1 MKIVL
6 SIFLYFIFFTNLTL
20 ALENKILVKINNE
33 IITTVDLLNEIKYL
47 NSINKN
53 FKDFKKEEIYT
64 ISKKSL
70 IREKIKEIEL
80 LKYFK
85 EIQIKEGLFNDLI
98 NNHIKRLQFSSLE
111 DFKNHLKYSDVKFNV
126 IKKKIT
132 IEILWNRLIFNKFSK
147 NVKIDREQIKIELNN
162 SNIKKELLLSEILF
176 TVENNEN
183 LVDKYK
189 LIVKN
194 INEKNFDKAASIH
207 SISDTSKNGGKL
219 GWIPMLGLNEKI
231 KKELL
236 NIKIGDFTKPIVI
249 PGGFLIIKINDAR
262 KIEDKIDIKK
272 EVESVAERK
281 TNEQLNQFS
290 VIYFN
295 RIKRNIKISEL

>member
-1 MKIVL
+1 MKIVF
-6 SIFLYFIFFTNLTL
+6 SIFIYFIFFTNLAL
-20 ALENKILVKINNE
+20 ALENKILIKVNNE

-53 FKDFKKEEIYT
+53 FKDFKKEEIYI

-80 LKYFK
+80 LNYFK
-85 EIQIKEGLFNDLI
+85 EIKIKDELFNNLI
-98 NNHIKRLQFSSLE
+98 NDHIKRLKFSSLAE
-111 DFKNHLKYSDVKFNV
+111 FKNHLKNNDVKFEV

-132 IEILWNRLIFNKFSK
+132 VEILWNRLIFNKFSK
-147 NVKIDREQIKIELNN
+147 NVKIDREQIKTELNN

-189 LIVKN
+189 LIVNN

-219 GWIPMLGLNEKI
+219 GWIPMSALNQKI

-236 NIKIGDFTKPIVI
+236 NINIGDFTKPIVI

-262 KIEDKIDIKK
+262 KIKDKIDIKK

-290 VIYFN
+290 AIYFN
-295 RIKRNIKISEL
+295 KIKKNIKISEL

>member
-1 MKIVL
+1 MKIVF
-6 SIFLYFIFFTNLTL
+6 SIFIYFIFFTNLAL
-20 ALENKILVKINNE
+20 ALENKILVKVNNE
-33 IITTVDLLNEIKYL
+33 IITTVDLLDEIKYL

-53 FKDFKKEEIYT
+53 FKDFKKEEIYM

-70 IREKIKEIEL
+70 VREKIKEIEL

-85 EIQIKEGLFNDLI
+85 EIKIKDEFFNNLI
-98 NNHIKRLQFSSLE
+98 NDHIKRLQFNSLAE
-111 DFKNHLKYSDVKFNV
+111 FKKHLKNNEVKFEM

-147 NVKIDREQIKIELNN
+147 SIKIDKKQIENELSV

-176 TVENNEN
+176 SVEKNEN
-183 LVDKYK
+183 LIDKYK
-189 LIVKN
+189 LIVKT
-194 INEKNFDKAASIH
+194 INEKNFNKAASIY
-207 SISDTSKNGGKL
+207 SISDTSKSGGKL
-219 GWIPMLGLNEKI
+219 GWIPMPALNEKI

-236 NIKIGDFTKPIVI
+236 MIKIGGFTKPIVV
-249 PGGFLIIKINDAR
+249 PGGFLIIKINDVR
-262 KIEDKIDIKK
+262 KPENKIDIKK
-272 EVESVAERK
+272 EVQSVADRK

-295 RIKRNIKISEL
+295 KVKKNIKISEL

>member
-1 MKIVL
+1 MKIVF
-6 SIFLYFIFFTNLTL
+6 SIFTFFIFFTNLTL
-20 ALENKILVKINNE
+20 ALENKILIKVNNE

-53 FKDFKKEEIYT
+53 FKDFKKEEIYM

-80 LKYFK
+80 LNYFK
-85 EIQIKEGLFNDLI
+85 EIKIKDEFFNNLI
-98 NNHIKRLQFSSLE
+98 NDHIKRLKFNSLAE
-111 DFKNHLKYSDVKFNV
+111 FKNHLKNNDVKFEV

-132 IEILWNRLIFNKFSK
+132 VEILWNRLIFNKFSK

-219 GWIPMLGLNEKI
+219 GWIPMSALNQKI
-231 KKELL
+231 KNEIL
-236 NIKIGDFTKPIVI
+236 NINTGDYTKPIVI

-262 KIEDKIDIKK
+262 KIENNIDIKK
-272 EVESVAERK
+272 EIDSVANRK

-295 RIKRNIKISEL
+295 KIKKNIKISEL

>member
-1 MKIVL
+1 MKIIF
-6 SIFLYFIFFTNLTL
+6 SIFIYFISFINLTL
-20 ALENKILVKINNE
+20 ALENKILVKVNNE

-53 FKDFKKEEIYT
+53 FKDFKKEEIYL

-85 EIQIKEGLFNDLI
+85 EITIKEEFFNNLI
-98 NNHIKRLQFSSLE
+98 NDHIKRLKFNSIDE
-111 DFKNHLKYSDVKFNV
+111 FKNHLKNNEVKFDV

-147 NVKIDREQIKIELNN
+147 NVKINREQIKNELNK

-176 TVENNEN
+176 TIENNEN
-183 LVDKYK
+183 LIDKYK
-189 LIVKN
+189 VIIKT
-194 INEKNFDKAASIH
+194 INEKNFDKAASIY
-207 SISDTSKNGGKL
+207 SISDSSKNGGKL
-219 GWIPMLGLNEKI
+219 GWIPMLALNEKI

-236 NIKIGDFTKPIVI
+236 KIKIGDFTKPIVV
-249 PGGFLIIKINDAR
+249 PGGFLIIKINEAR
-262 KIEDKIDIKK
+262 EFENKVDIKK
-272 EVESVAERK
+272 EIESVINQK

-295 RIKRNIKISEL
+295 KVKKNIKISEL

>member
-1 MKIVL
+1 MKIVF
-6 SIFLYFIFFTNLTL
+6 SIFIYFIFFTNLTL
-20 ALENKILVKINNE
+20 ALENKILIKVNNE

-53 FKDFKKEEIYT
+53 FKDFKKEEIYM

-80 LKYFK
+80 LNYFK
-85 EIQIKEGLFNDLI
+85 EIKIKDEFFNNLI
-98 NNHIKRLQFSSLE
+98 NDHIKRLKFSSLAE
-111 DFKNHLKYSDVKFNV
+111 FKNHLKNNDVKFEV

-132 IEILWNRLIFNKFSK
+132 VEILWNRLIFNKFSK
-147 NVKIDREQIKIELNN
+147 NVKIDREQIKTELNN

-194 INEKNFDKAASIH
+194 INETNFDKAASIH

-219 GWIPMLGLNEKI
+219 GWIPMSALNQKI
-231 KKELL
+231 KNEIL
-236 NIKIGDFTKPIVI
+236 NIKSK
-249 PGGFLIIKINDAR
+249 
-262 KIEDKIDIKK
+262 
-272 EVESVAERK
+272 
-281 TNEQLNQFS
+281 
-290 VIYFN
+290 
-295 RIKRNIKISEL
+295 

>member
-1 MKIVL
+1 MKIVF
-6 SIFLYFIFFTNLTL
+6 SIFIYFIFFTNLTL
-20 ALENKILVKINNE
+20 ALENKILIKVNNE

-47 NSINKN
+47 NSINNN
-53 FKDFKKEEIYT
+53 FKDFKKEEIYM

-80 LKYFK
+80 LNYFK
-85 EIQIKEGLFNDLI
+85 EIKIKDELFNNLI
-98 NNHIKRLQFSSLE
+98 NDHIKRLKFSSLAE
-111 DFKNHLKYSDVKFNV
+111 FKNHLKNNDVKFEV

-132 IEILWNRLIFNKFSK
+132 VEILWNRLIFNKFSK
-147 NVKIDREQIKIELNN
+147 NVKIDREQIKTELNN

-194 INEKNFDKAASIH
+194 INEKNFDKAASIY
-207 SISDTSKNGGKL
+207 SISDTSKNSGKL
-219 GWIPMLGLNEKI
+219 GWIPMLALNETI

-236 NIKIGDFTKPIVI
+236 NIKIGNFTKPIVV

-262 KIEDKIDIKK
+262 KTEDKIDIKK
-272 EVESVAERK
+272 EVESVVEKK

-295 RIKRNIKISEL
+295 KIKKNIKISEL

>member
-1 MKIVL
+1 MKIVF
-6 SIFLYFIFFTNLTL
+6 SIFIYFIFFTNLAL
-20 ALENKILVKINNE
+20 ALENKILIKVNNE

-53 FKDFKKEEIYT
+53 FKDFKKEEIYI

-80 LKYFK
+80 LNYFK
-85 EIQIKEGLFNDLI
+85 EIKIKDEFFDNLI
-98 NNHIKRLQFSSLE
+98 NDHIKRLKFSSLAE
-111 DFKNHLKYSDVKFNV
+111 FKNHLKNNDVKFEV

-132 IEILWNRLIFNKFSK
+132 VEILWNRLIFNKFSK
-147 NVKIDREQIKIELNN
+147 NVKIDREQIKTELNN

-194 INEKNFDKAASIH
+194 INEKNFDKAASIY
-207 SISDTSKNGGKL
+207 SISDTSKNSGKL
-219 GWIPMLGLNEKI
+219 GWIPMLALNETI

-272 EVESVAERK
+272 EVESVAEKK

-295 RIKRNIKISEL
+295 KIKKNIKISEL

>member
-1 MKIVL
+1 MKI
-6 SIFLYFIFFTNLTL
+6 IFSLFIYFIFCINLCL
-20 ALENKILVKINNE
+20 ALENKILVKVNNE

-53 FKDFKKEEIYT
+53 FKDFKKEEIYI

-85 EIQIKEGLFNDLI
+85 EIEIKEEFFNDLI
-98 NNHIKRLQFSSLE
+98 NDHIKRLQFSSIE
-111 DFKNHLKYSDVKFNV
+111 EFKNHLKNNDVKFNV

-132 IEILWNRLIFNKFSK
+132 VEILWNRLIFNKFSK
-147 NVKIDREQIKIELNN
+147 NVKIDKKQIENELNET
-162 SNIKKELLLSEILF
+162 NIKKELLLSEIFF

-183 LVDKYK
+183 LIDKYK
-189 LIVKN
+189 LIAKT
-194 INEKNFDKAASIH
+194 INEKNFNKAASIY
-207 SISDTSKNGGKL
+207 SISDTSKSGGKL
-219 GWIPMLGLNEKI
+219 GWIPMPGLNEKI

-236 NIKIGDFTKPIVI
+236 KIKIGNFTKPIVV
-249 PGGFLIIKINDAR
+249 PGGFLIIKINDVR
-262 KIEDKIDIKK
+262 KPENKIDIKK
-272 EVESVAERK
+272 EIQSVANRK

-295 RIKRNIKISEL
+295 KVKKNIKISEL

>member
-1 MKIVL
+1 MKIVF
-6 SIFLYFIFFTNLTL
+6 SIFTFFILFTNLTL
-20 ALENKILVKINNE
+20 ALENKILIKVNNE

-53 FKDFKKEEIYT
+53 FKDFKKEEIYM

-80 LKYFK
+80 LNYFK
-85 EIQIKEGLFNDLI
+85 EIKIKDEFFDNLI
-98 NNHIKRLQFSSLE
+98 NDHIKRLKFSSLAE
-111 DFKNHLKYSDVKFNV
+111 FKNHLKNNDVKFEV

-132 IEILWNRLIFNKFSK
+132 VEILWNRLIFNKFSK

-194 INEKNFDKAASIH
+194 INEKNFDKAASIY
-207 SISDTSKNGGKL
+207 SISDTSKNSGKL
-219 GWIPMLGLNEKI
+219 GWIPMLALNETI

-236 NIKIGDFTKPIVI
+236 NIKIGNFTKPIVV

-262 KIEDKIDIKK
+262 KTEDKIDIKK
-272 EVESVAERK
+272 EVESVVEKK

-295 RIKRNIKISEL
+295 KIKKNIKISEL

>member
-1 MKIVL
+1 MRIVF
-6 SIFLYFIFFTNLTL
+6 SIFIYFIFFTNLTL
-20 ALENKILVKINNE
+20 ALENKILVKVNNE

-53 FKDFKKEEIYT
+53 FKDFKKEEIYM

-85 EIQIKEGLFNDLI
+85 EITIKEEFFNNLI
-98 NNHIKRLQFSSLE
+98 NDHIKRLKFNSIDE
-111 DFKNHLKYSDVKFNV
+111 FKNHLKNNEVKFDV

-147 NVKIDREQIKIELNN
+147 NVKINREQIKNELNK

-207 SISDTSKNGGKL
+207 SISDTSKNSGKL
-219 GWIPMLGLNEKI
+219 GWIPMSALNEKI

-290 VIYFN
+290 TIYFN
-295 RIKRNIKISEL
+295 KIKKNIKISEL

>member
-6 SIFLYFIFFTNLTL
+6 SIFIYFIFFTNLTL

-33 IITTVDLLNEIKYL
+33 IVTTVDLLNEIKYL

-53 FKDFKKEEIYT
+53 FKDFKKEEIYM

-85 EIQIKEGLFNDLI
+85 EIKIKDEFFKNLI
-98 NNHIKRLQFSSLE
+98 NDHIKRLKFNSLAE
-111 DFKNHLKYSDVKFNV
+111 FKSHLKNNDVKFEV

-147 NVKIDREQIKIELNN
+147 NLKIDREQIKIEINN

-207 SISDTSKNGGKL
+207 SISDTSKSGGKL
-219 GWIPMLGLNEKI
+219 GWIPMSALNQKI

-236 NIKIGDFTKPIVI
+236 NINIGDFTKPIVI
-249 PGGFLIIKINDAR
+249 PGGFLIIKINDSR
-262 KIEDKIDIKK
+262 KIKDKIDIKK

-290 VIYFN
+290 AIYFN
-295 RIKRNIKISEL
+295 KIKKNIKISEL

>member
-1 MKIVL
+1 MKIVF
-6 SIFLYFIFFTNLTL
+6 SIIYFIFFTNLTL
-20 ALENKILVKINNE
+20 ALENKILIKVNNE

-47 NSINKN
+47 NSINNN
-53 FKDFKKEEIYT
+53 FKDFKKEEIYM

-80 LKYFK
+80 LNYFK
-85 EIQIKEGLFNDLI
+85 EIKIKDEFFDNLI
-98 NNHIKRLQFSSLE
+98 NDHIKRLKFSSLAE
-111 DFKNHLKYSDVKFNV
+111 FKNHLKNNDVKFEV

-132 IEILWNRLIFNKFSK
+132 VEILWNRLIFNKFSK
-147 NVKIDREQIKIELNN
+147 NVKIDREQIKNELNN

-194 INEKNFDKAASIH
+194 INEKNFDKAASIY
-207 SISDTSKNGGKL
+207 SISDTSKNSGKL
-219 GWIPMLGLNEKI
+219 GWIPMLALNETI

-236 NIKIGDFTKPIVI
+236 NIKIGNFTKPIVV

-262 KIEDKIDIKK
+262 KTEDKIDIKK
-272 EVESVAERK
+272 EVESVVEKK

-295 RIKRNIKISEL
+295 KIKKNIKISEL

>member
-1 MKIVL
+1 MKIVF
-6 SIFLYFIFFTNLTL
+6 SIFIYFIFFTNLAL
-20 ALENKILVKINNE
+20 ALENKILIKVNNE

-47 NSINKN
+47 NSINNN
-53 FKDFKKEEIYT
+53 FKDFKKEEIYM

-80 LKYFK
+80 LNYFK
-85 EIQIKEGLFNDLI
+85 EIKIKDEFFDNLI
-98 NNHIKRLQFSSLE
+98 NDHIKRLKFSSLAE
-111 DFKNHLKYSDVKFNV
+111 FKNHLKNNDVKFEV

-132 IEILWNRLIFNKFSK
+132 VEILWNRLIFNKFSK
-147 NVKIDREQIKIELNN
+147 NVKIDREQIKTELNN

-207 SISDTSKNGGKL
+207 SISDTSKSGGKL
-219 GWIPMLGLNEKI
+219 GWIPMSALNQKI

-236 NIKIGDFTKPIVI
+236 NINIGDFTKPIVI

-262 KIEDKIDIKK
+262 KIKDKIDIKK
-272 EVESVAERK
+272 EVESIAERK

-290 VIYFN
+290 AIYFN
-295 RIKRNIKISEL
+295 KIKKNIKISEL

>member
-6 SIFLYFIFFTNLTL
+6 SIFIYFIFFTNLTL
-20 ALENKILVKINNE
+20 ALENKILIKVNNE

-53 FKDFKKEEIYT
+53 FKDFKKEEIYI

-80 LKYFK
+80 LNYFK
-85 EIQIKEGLFNDLI
+85 EIKIKDEFFNNLI
-98 NNHIKRLQFSSLE
+98 NDHIKRLKFSSLAE
-111 DFKNHLKYSDVKFNV
+111 FKNHLKNNDVKFEV

-132 IEILWNRLIFNKFSK
+132 VEILWNRLIFNKFSK
-147 NVKIDREQIKIELNN
+147 NVKIDREQIKTELNN

-207 SISDTSKNGGKL
+207 SISDTSKSGGKL
-219 GWIPMLGLNEKI
+219 GWIPMSALNQKI

-236 NIKIGDFTKPIVI
+236 NINIGDFTKPIVI

-262 KIEDKIDIKK
+262 KIKDKIDIKK

-290 VIYFN
+290 AIYFN
-295 RIKRNIKISEL
+295 KIKKNIKISEL

>member
-1 MKIVL
+1 MKIIF
-6 SIFLYFIFFTNLTL
+6 SILIYFLFFLNLTL
-20 ALENKILVKINNE
+20 AIENKILVKVNNE

-53 FKDFKKEEIYT
+53 FKEFKKEEIYM

-70 IREKIKEIEL
+70 LREKIKEIEL

-85 EIQIKEGLFNDLI
+85 EIKIKDEFFNNLI
-98 NNHIKRLQFSSLE
+98 NDHIKRLQFNSLAE
-111 DFKNHLKYSDVKFNV
+111 FKNHLKNNEVKFEV

-147 NVKIDREQIKIELNN
+147 NVKIDREQIRNKLNS

-183 LVDKYK
+183 LIDKYK
-189 LIVKN
+189 LIVKS
-194 INEKNFDKAASIH
+194 INEKNFDNAASIY
-207 SISDTSKNGGKL
+207 SISDTSQNGGKL
-219 GWIPMLGLNEKI
+219 GWIPMSALNEKI
-231 KKELL
+231 KNEIL
-236 NIKIGDFTKPIVI
+236 NINVGDYSEAIVI

-262 KIEDKIDIKK
+262 ELENKIDIKK
-272 EVESVAERK
+272 EIDSVANRK
-281 TNEQLNQFS
+281 TNQQLNQFS

-295 RIKRNIKISEL
+295 KIKKNITISEL

>member
-1 MKIVL
+1 MKIVF
-6 SIFLYFIFFTNLTL
+6 SIIYFIFFTNLTL
-20 ALENKILVKINNE
+20 ALENKILIKVNNE

-47 NSINKN
+47 NSINNN
-53 FKDFKKEEIYT
+53 FKDFKKEEIYM

-80 LKYFK
+80 LNYFK
-85 EIQIKEGLFNDLI
+85 EIKIKDEFFNNLI
-98 NNHIKRLQFSSLE
+98 NDHIKRLNFNSLAE
-111 DFKNHLKYSDVKFNV
+111 FKSHLKNNDVKFGV

-132 IEILWNRLIFNKFSK
+132 VEILWNRLIFNKFSK

-207 SISDTSKNGGKL
+207 SISDTSKSGGKL

-295 RIKRNIKISEL
+295 KIKKNIKISEL

>member
-1 MKIVL
+1 MKIVF
-6 SIFLYFIFFTNLTL
+6 SIFIYFIFFTNLAL
-20 ALENKILVKINNE
+20 ALENKILIKVNNE

-53 FKDFKKEEIYT
+53 FKDFKKEEIYI

-80 LKYFK
+80 LNYFK
-85 EIQIKEGLFNDLI
+85 EIKIKDELFNNLI
-98 NNHIKRLQFSSLE
+98 NDHIKRLKFSSLAE
-111 DFKNHLKYSDVKFNV
+111 FKNHLKNNDVKFEV

-132 IEILWNRLIFNKFSK
+132 VEILWNRLIFNKFSK
-147 NVKIDREQIKIELNN
+147 NVKIDREQIKTELNN

-219 GWIPMLGLNEKI
+219 GWIPMSALNQKI

-236 NIKIGDFTKPIVI
+236 NINIGDFTKPIVI

-262 KIEDKIDIKK
+262 KIKDKIDIKK

-290 VIYFN
+290 AIYFN
-295 RIKRNIKISEL
+295 KIKKNIKISEL

>member
-1 MKIVL
+1 MKIVF
-6 SIFLYFIFFTNLTL
+6 SIFIYFIFFTNLAL
-20 ALENKILVKINNE
+20 ALENKILIKVNNE

-53 FKDFKKEEIYT
+53 FKDFKKEEIYM

-80 LKYFK
+80 LNYFK
-85 EIQIKEGLFNDLI
+85 EIKIKDELFNNLI
-98 NNHIKRLQFSSLE
+98 NDHIKRLKFSSLAE
-111 DFKNHLKYSDVKFNV
+111 FKNHLKNNDVKFEV

-132 IEILWNRLIFNKFSK
+132 VEILWNRLIFNKFSK
-147 NVKIDREQIKIELNN
+147 NVKIDREQIKIEINN

-219 GWIPMLGLNEKI
+219 GWIPMSALNQKI

-236 NIKIGDFTKPIVI
+236 NINIGDFTKPIVI

-262 KIEDKIDIKK
+262 EIKDKIDIKK

-290 VIYFN
+290 AIYFN
-295 RIKRNIKISEL
+295 KIKKNIKISEL

>member
-1 MKIVL
+1 MKIVF
-6 SIFLYFIFFTNLTL
+6 SIFIYFIFFTNLTL
-20 ALENKILVKINNE
+20 ALENKILIKVNNE

-53 FKDFKKEEIYT
+53 FKDFKKEEIYI

-80 LKYFK
+80 LNYFK
-85 EIQIKEGLFNDLI
+85 EIKIKDELFNNLI
-98 NNHIKRLQFSSLE
+98 NDHIKRLKFSSLAE
-111 DFKNHLKYSDVKFNV
+111 FKNHLKNNDVKFEV

-132 IEILWNRLIFNKFSK
+132 VEILWNRLIFNKFSK
-147 NVKIDREQIKIELNN
+147 NVKIDREQIKTELNN

-207 SISDTSKNGGKL
+207 SISDTSKSGGKL
-219 GWIPMLGLNEKI
+219 GWIPMSALNQKI

-236 NIKIGDFTKPIVI
+236 NINIGDFTKPIVI

-262 KIEDKIDIKK
+262 KIKDKIDIKK
-272 EVESVAERK
+272 EVESIAERK

-290 VIYFN
+290 AIYFN
-295 RIKRNIKISEL
+295 KIKKNIKISEL

>member
-1 MKIVL
+1 MKIVF
-6 SIFLYFIFFTNLTL
+6 SIFIYFIFFTNLAL
-20 ALENKILVKINNE
+20 ALENKILIKVNNE

-47 NSINKN
+47 NSINNN
-53 FKDFKKEEIYT
+53 FKDFKKEEIYM

-80 LKYFK
+80 LNYFK
-85 EIQIKEGLFNDLI
+85 EIKIKDEFFDNLI
-98 NNHIKRLQFSSLE
+98 NDHIKRLKFSSLAE
-111 DFKNHLKYSDVKFNV
+111 FKNHLKNNDVKFEV

-132 IEILWNRLIFNKFSK
+132 VEILWNRLIFNKFSK
-147 NVKIDREQIKIELNN
+147 NVKIDREQIKIEINN

-194 INEKNFDKAASIH
+194 INEKNFDKAASIY
-207 SISDTSKNGGKL
+207 SISDTSKNSGKL
-219 GWIPMLGLNEKI
+219 GWIPMLALNETI

-236 NIKIGDFTKPIVI
+236 NIKIGNFTKPIVV

-262 KIEDKIDIKK
+262 KTEDKIDIKK
-272 EVESVAERK
+272 EVESVVEKK

-295 RIKRNIKISEL
+295 KIKKNIKISEL